1 MSAPLDHF
9 LSLSNMIGGESNEA
23 GAPNEGGAP
32 NDGGAPN
39 IDGVPNIE
47 EAPNT
52 DGTSNIAGAS
62 NNAPI
67 CGKGGSPF
75 SFSSTSSTN
84 LPKSNRPLPN
94 NDAPAGTFV
103 LKKLSLLFL
112 PPILNFGVSV
122 R

>member
-32 NDGGAPN
+32 NDGGASN
-39 IDGVPNIE
+39 IDGVPNID

-62 NNAPI
+62 NSDPT
-67 CGKGGSPF
+67 CGNGGSP
-75 SFSSTSSTN
+75 FSSTSSTN
-84 LPKSNRPLPN
+84 FPKSNRAPLPN
-94 NDAPAGTFV
+94 KDAPAGTLV
-103 LKKLSLLFL
+103 LKILSLLFL
-112 PPILNFGVSV
+112 PP
-122 R
+122 